1 MNEKDA
7 NNILGSIRASDEK
20 IKKLNE
26 EVGNCQVAILVVAD
40 YLILNQTKE
49 AKRYLSDFIKKN
61 NLKW

>member
-7 NNILGSIRASDEK
+7 NNLLGSIRASDQK

-26 EVGNCQVAILVVAD
+26 EVGKYEVAILVIAD
-40 YLILNQTKE
+40 YLTLDQTVVVKN
-49 AKRYLSDFIKKN
+49 YVSDFIKKN